1 MNEYIPNGFT
11 NMTEY
16 NRHNEKVAKVKYWI
30 QGICGALIF
39 AAGLIANA
47 AVDVL

>member
-16 NRHNEKVAKVKYWI
+16 NRHNEKVAKIKYWV
-30 QGICGALIF
+30 QGICGALLF
-39 AAGLIANA
+39 VVCLAGNA